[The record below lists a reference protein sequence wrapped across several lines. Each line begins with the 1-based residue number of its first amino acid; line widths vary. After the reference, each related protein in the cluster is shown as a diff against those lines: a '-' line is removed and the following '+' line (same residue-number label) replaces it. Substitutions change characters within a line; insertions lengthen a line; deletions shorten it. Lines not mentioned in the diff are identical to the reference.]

1 MLPKK
6 RIAYIDC
13 RQKLTVLDFRTALKS
28 LFAFQQRIFMLSH
41 MFEQLTD
48 WSVVSGVYPVMRKW
62 RRGVGMS
69 DAMRPIR
76 SLFIYPG

>member
-1 MLPKK
+1 MKRVSNQSLILVWMLPKK
-6 RIAYIDC
+6 VIAYIDC

-48 WSVVSGVYPVMRKW
+48 
-62 RRGVGMS
+62 
-69 DAMRPIR
+69 
-76 SLFIYPG
+76 